1 MHTKENDMS
10 RPETLFEAASYDLIK
25 FRERRLAERR
35 ASQRDTPERRVAR
48 TGTAPPE
55 EGWGGAEAPARKPEP
70 PAV

>member
-1 MHTKENDMS
+1 MS

-48 TGTAPPE
+48 TLAAPSE
-55 EGWGGAEAPARKPEP
+55 DGSNEAESSVRKPGP
-70 PAV
+70 PTD